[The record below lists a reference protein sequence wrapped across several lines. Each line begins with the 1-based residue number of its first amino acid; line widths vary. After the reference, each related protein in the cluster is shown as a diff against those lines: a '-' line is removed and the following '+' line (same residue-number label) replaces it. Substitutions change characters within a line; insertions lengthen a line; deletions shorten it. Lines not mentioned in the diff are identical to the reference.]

1 MNLQI
6 RKTILLSNRQY
17 VDKLLISL
25 LLVLLSIVS
34 YGQSNDSELANEYYL
49 NGESSKAI
57 AIYEKLATKKQE
69 IPIIHNNYLA
79 LLLQQAQY
87 QSARKY
93 LTRVNKYFP
102 SNINYQV
109 DLLWLYHLSDQ
120 KSYQSYYEIVKGQ
133 YNTNQF
139 QLSQIA
145 QKLTTKKL
153 DSQALEL
160 YQLARSASGNPRAYA
175 LEIASIYRTLELKQ
189 QMVAEYLNYG
199 LINSK
204 NTNYV
209 KNLFQTLLTEED
221 DFNQL
226 KELLLVQVQRNPDE
240 EVYVDLLIWVQLQQK
255 DFYGAFIQARA
266 LDRRNGKPGDECMR
280 IAQIATSNKSWED
293 AIEIYQ
299 YVTQTYPN
307 QYHAPNARQQLIDV
321 KRQKILNDRPIDTI
335 KLKQLVSEYDILI
348 ADLPQSKVALESS
361 IQKAKI
367 LAFYLDQRQNAI
379 EVLLTLVGNR
389 AVPKKLVDESKLIL
403 GDIYM
408 LDDQSWEAALLY
420 AQVQKD
426 NPYDQVG
433 YDARLRNARLYYFEG
448 EFALA
453 NSYLKILKRATTK
466 KISNDAMGLGLLISN
481 NTVLDTTDQI
491 MMEFAHIEKSLYQ
504 NRADSAIQ
512 ELKRFIELYPTHS
525 LADEALWL
533 IANTYLD
540 QDDYEASLEALSQIQ
555 DKYASDILGDDAAY
569 LIATI
574 TEEKLRDQISSQE
587 LYRTFITA
595 YPGSLYVSEAR
606 KRFRRLRGDIVN

>member
-6 RKTILLSNRQY
+6 RKTILLSNREY